1 MFFAILTSVL
11 SGITIAG
18 MGAFFGWSYK
28 KFKSLFADFQELK
41 ESQRNQI
48 KSQIVNTAEH
58 CKKQGYITYMQLETF
73 NRLADSYYKLG
84 GNSYIHTVVDR
95 ANNELNVTGDPIPP
109 I

>member
-1 MFFAILTSVL
+1 MFFAILSSVL
-11 SGITIAG
+11 SGITAAG
-18 MGAFFGWSYK
+18 MVALFGWVYK
-28 KFKSLFADFQELK
+28 KLKSLIEDFKELK

-73 NRLADSYYKLG
+73 NRLADSYYRLG

-95 ANNELNVTGDPIPP
+95 ANNELDVTGDPIPP